1 MMKPGPLRVA
11 LLAFVGLAAAACA
24 SSGGG
29 GAADTTMQPAGNT
42 VTIRVT
48 NDMIPPT
55 PITVWIAPE
64 TGSRRRLGTIEP
76 SRQGT
81 FTFTPGIRSMDHRLV
96 AEPSTGNDVT
106 TTPFTLE
113 GVTVVRWTTSSTV
126 VTLERGGE

>member
-1 MMKPGPLRVA
+1 MLKPGTLRA
-11 LLAFVGLAAAACA
+11 SLFAFVGLAAACA

-29 GAADTTMQPAGNT
+29 GGADTTMQPAGNT

-48 NDMIPPT
+48 NDMIPPAA
-55 PITVWIAPE
+55 ITVWIAPE

-81 FTFTPGIRSMDHRLV
+81 FSFSPGIRSMDHRLV
-96 AEPSTGNDVT
+96 AETSGGSDVT

-113 GVTVVRWTTSSTV
+113 GVTAVRWTTSSTV
-126 VTLERGGE
+126 VNLERGGE